1 MGTAFKFALPPRPS
15 GGQPARA
22 FRVMT
27 MIGQVSNLWPRD
39 QFQPASPPFED
50 TAITWTDASNSTK
63 TTRFTG
69 IVDHSNPMNHT
80 GCVTRDTSGT
90 CTQHGTLVPYRAL
103 RSATLTFSGSTLAEY
118 LTAATVNQAPAR
130 VAVKGRSV
138 DLGWTTSESV
148 LP

>member
-1 MGTAFKFALPPRPS
+1 
-15 GGQPARA
+15 
-22 FRVMT
+22 
-27 MIGQVSNLWPRD
+27 
-39 QFQPASPPFED
+39 
-50 TAITWTDASNSTK
+50 
-63 TTRFTG
+63 
-69 IVDHSNPMNHT
+69 VDHSNPMNHT